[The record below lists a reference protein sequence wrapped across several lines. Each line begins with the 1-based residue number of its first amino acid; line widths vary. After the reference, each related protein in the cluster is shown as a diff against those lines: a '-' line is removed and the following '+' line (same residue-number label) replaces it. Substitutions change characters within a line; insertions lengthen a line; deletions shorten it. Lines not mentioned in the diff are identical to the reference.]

1 MGFHYY
7 TIFRHF
13 LVGLFEKICP
23 YLWTRKNEY
32 IFFFVSF
39 MTKKS
44 KIRHT
49 LTQKKGEEI

>member
-13 LVGLFEKICP
+13 LVGFFEKICP
-23 YLWTRKNEY
+23 YLWTRNNEY

-44 KIRHT
+44 KIKHT